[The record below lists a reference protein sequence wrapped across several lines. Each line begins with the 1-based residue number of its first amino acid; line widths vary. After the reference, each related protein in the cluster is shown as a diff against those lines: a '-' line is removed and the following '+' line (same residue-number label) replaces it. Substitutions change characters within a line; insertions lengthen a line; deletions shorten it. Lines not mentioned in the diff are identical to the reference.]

1 MCSSAEEVASIRFLK
16 PEPEEAGDMVRVWIG
31 SVWAVKRKE
40 SVKVAGS
47 DIEFLSVVAV
57 VVGGLMEDS
66 GMETMKP
73 WRVFS

>member
-1 MCSSAEEVASIRFLK
+1 MCSSAEEVARIRFLK
-16 PEPEEAGDMVRVWIG
+16 PEPEEAGETVRVWMG
-31 SVWAVKRKE
+31 DVCAVKRKE

-47 DIEFLSVVAV
+47 DMEFLSVV
-57 VVGGLMEDS
+57 VVGGLGGDS